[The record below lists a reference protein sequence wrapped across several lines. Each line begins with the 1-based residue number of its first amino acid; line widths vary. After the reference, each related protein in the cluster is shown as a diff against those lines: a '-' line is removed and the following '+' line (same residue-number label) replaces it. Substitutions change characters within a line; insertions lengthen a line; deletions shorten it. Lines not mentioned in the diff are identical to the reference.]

1 VINRVP
7 LTKGRVLALV
17 IGVPLVL
24 AIIGW
29 SALTAVAFAAQDNY
43 PVRVNLPVPGGTV
56 NFSVDSGDVTVGQ
69 AAGGRLVATG
79 TAHYSLVRSTVAR
92 SVTATGT
99 TVSSHCHF
107 VAGECFFNYRVGLPA
122 GVRAV
127 LASGSGTLLLRG
139 LSGYVNAAAG
149 SGDIVGTGLSGPQVT
164 FESGSGSITVSGLA
178 SADVTASA
186 GSGDVTL
193 TFTKVPRLVS
203 VSNSDGDV
211 RLVLPP
217 GRTPYKVD
225 ASAGSGSS
233 VVKVPQSTNSPHVI
247 KVSDGSGNISI
258 TN

>member
-7 LTKGRVLALV
+7 LTRGRVLALV

-29 SALTAVAFAAQDNY
+29 TALTAVAFAAQDNY
-43 PVRVNLPVPGGTV
+43 PVRLNLPVHGSTV
-56 NFSVDSGDVTVGQ
+56 NFSVDAGNVTVSQ
-69 AAGGRLVATG
+69 TAGDRLVATG
-79 TAHYSLVRSTVAR
+79 TAHYSLVRSTVTR

-99 TVSSHCHF
+99 TVSSHCRF
-107 VAGECFFNYRVGLPA
+107 VAGECSFNYRVGLPA
-122 GVRAV
+122 GGRAG
-127 LASGSGTLLLRG
+127 LASGSGNMLLRG

-149 SGDIVGTGLSGPQVT
+149 SGDIAGTGLSGPQVSL
-164 FESGSGSITVSGLA
+164 ESGSGDITVSGLT

-186 GSGDVTL
+186 GSGNVTL
-193 TFTKVPRLVS
+193 TFIKVPRLVS

-217 GRTPYKVD
+217 GRTLYKVD

-247 KVSDGSGNISI
+247 KVSDGSGNILV